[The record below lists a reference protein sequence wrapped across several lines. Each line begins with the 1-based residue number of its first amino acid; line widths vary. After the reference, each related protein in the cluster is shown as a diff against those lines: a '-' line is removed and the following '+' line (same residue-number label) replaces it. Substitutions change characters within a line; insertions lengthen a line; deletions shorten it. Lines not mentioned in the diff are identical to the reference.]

1 MGFSFNFLWFR
12 QSLRPLSVDFEVR
25 PSRQYDPSKK
35 FEGPR
40 ERGGQTRATKML
52 IFLETH
58 AGWYDIE
65 YLWVKGSPPVG
76 WDIIN
81 PKGKTALQRYPK
93 RQKSLLLKGLN
104 LKGHRAQWKLR
115 QLANRG
121 MSFLTLWHPKNG
133 FWGSIL
139 GPILM
144 RESLPSPFFWTT
156 PIANHNRFLYR
167 QLQGLFD
174 SLFRVLFTFPLRY
187 LWAIGLPPRY
197 LALDGMYHPFSGSTL
212 KLPYS

>member
-1 MGFSFNFLWFR
+1 MGFSFKNFVISSVSEAIISRFR
-12 QSLRPLSVDFEVR
+12 GKALSTIWPL
-25 PSRQYDPSKK
+25 KK
-35 FEGPR
+35 IW
-40 ERGGQTRATKML
+40 RATRKGRPNQGDQNAR
-52 IFLETH
+52 FLETH

-65 YLWVKGSPPVG
+65 FVGERFTPSRVGYKPQRENGPPKVPKKAKKLAFKGF
-76 WDIIN
+76 
-81 PKGKTALQRYPK
+81 KPK
-93 RQKSLLLKGLN
+93 RPQSPMGS
-104 LKGHRAQWKLR
+104 R